1 MTNRVQANKD
11 FITEALRDDAL
22 FTSLVLDKEYSA
34 KLFKEDILELDPNAM
49 YSTTDCSDKIFN
61 IANSTLRY
69 YVRMLEGY
77 LEIYVEGRK
86 KRLPF
91 LTVFKIHMTLL
102 SIERGETISDIQV
115 KLSLKSI
122 PQQNDGKAKGSKYNE
137 DTLDQLFSEFD
148 RRQNVMMRTLTLQNT
163 INLIEVELLRRRTG
177 IADRQRQI
185 EVKEEKIK
193 NHRLNRKMDRQA
205 ANVLRKSLEQK
216 KNTGFFSFFAK
227 KRTEDTLNIESDILV
242 DERDIKADHIE
253 VELIEEINAIR
264 QKISQMEEESLAL
277 EKRLKSETALLTNE
291 REVLEQ
297 TMED

>member
-1 MTNRVQANKD
+1 VTNRVQANKD
-11 FITEALRDDAL
+11 FIKETLRDDAL
-22 FTSLVLDKEYSA
+22 YTSLVLDKEYSSN
-34 KLFKEDILELDPNAM
+34 LFKKDILELDPNAM
-49 YSTTDCSDKIFN
+49 YSTTDCSDKIFH

-86 KRLPF
+86 KRLPY
-91 LTVFKIHMTLL
+91 LSVFKIHMTLL
-102 SIERGETISDIQV
+102 AIERGETISDIQV

-122 PQQNDGKAKGSKYNE
+122 PQQNGGKAKGSKYNE
-137 DTLDQLFSEFD
+137 ETLDQLFSEFD
-148 RRQNVMMRTLTLQNT
+148 RRQNVMMRTFTLQNT

-185 EVKEEKIK
+185 EVIEEKIK

-216 KNTGFFSFFAK
+216 KNTGFFSFFSK
-227 KRTEDTLNIESDILV
+227 KNTEDTLNLEAEILV

-253 VELIEEINAIR
+253 VEFLEEIETLR
-264 QKISQMEEESLAL
+264 KKISQIEEESLAL

-291 REVLEQ
+291 SKVLEQ